1 MPRFNMKVAAVVI
14 PAALLLAACGGS
26 DDSAT
31 PAETTSAP
39 AAATSTLSGEIRL
52 DGSSTVA
59 PLSAAAGELY
69 KAENPDVNV
78 SVGTSGTGGGFA
90 KFCAGETDISNASRP
105 IKDEE
110 AETCAAAGIEFTRID
125 VANDALTVVVSKEND
140 WATCLTVEEL
150 NKIWAPEAEGKITNW
165 SQVRAGFP
173 DVELDLHAPG
183 TDSGTF
189 DYFTE
194 VINGEGGASRTDFSP
209 SEDDNIIVQGVQGS
223 AGGMGYF
230 GLSYFNEN
238 SDTLTAVEID
248 GGAGC
253 VESSSENAQAGIY
266 VPLARPLFIYAS
278 NASAQR
284 PEVISFLDFYVVEG
298 DAIANKALFIP
309 LGADQKTA
317 AASAVAGLK

>member
-59 PLSAAAGELY
+59 PLSAAAGELF

-110 AETCAAAGIEFTRID
+110 AEICAAAGIEFTRID
-125 VANDALTVVVSKEND
+125 VSNDALTVVVNKEND

-194 VINGEGGASRTDFSP
+194 VINGDGGASRTDFSP
-209 SEDDNIIVQGVQGS
+209 SEDDNIIVQGIQGS

-253 VESSSENAQAGIY
+253 VASTSENAQAGIY

>member
-1 MPRFNMKVAAVVI
+1 MKVAAVVI

-39 AAATSTLSGEIRL
+39 AATSTLSGEIRI

-59 PLSAAAGELY
+59 PLSAAAGELF

-125 VANDALTVVVSKEND
+125 VANDALTVVVNKEND

-209 SEDDNIIVQGVQGS
+209 SEDDNIIVQGIQGS

-253 VESSSENAQAGIY
+253 VASTSENAQAGIY

-278 NASAQR
+278 NASAQK

>member
-1 MPRFNMKVAAVVI
+1 MPRFNLKVAAVVI

-31 PAETTSAP
+31 PADTTSAP
-39 AAATSTLSGEIRL
+39 AATSTLSGEIRL

-59 PLSAAAGELY
+59 PLSAAAGELF

-110 AETCAAAGIEFTRID
+110 AEICAAAGIEFTRID
-125 VANDALTVVVSKEND
+125 VANDALTVVVNKEND

-194 VINGEGGASRTDFSP
+194 VINGDGGASRTDFSP
-209 SEDDNIIVQGVQGS
+209 SEDDNIIVQGIQGS

-253 VESSSENAQAGIY
+253 VASTSENAQAGIY
-266 VPLARPLFIYAS
+266 VPLARPLFIYAN
-278 NASAQR
+278 NASAQK

>member
-39 AAATSTLSGEIRL
+39 AATSTLSGEIRI

-59 PLSAAAGELY
+59 PLSAAAGELF

-173 DVELDLHAPG
+173 DVKLDLHAPG

-194 VINGEGGASRTDFSP
+194 VINGDGGASRTDFSP

-238 SDTLTAVEID
+238 SDKLTAVEID

-253 VESSSENAQAGIY
+253 VASTSENAQAGIY
-266 VPLARPLFIYAS
+266 VPLARPLFIYAN
-278 NASAQR
+278 NASAQK

>member
-1 MPRFNMKVAAVVI
+1 
-14 PAALLLAACGGS
+14 
-26 DDSAT
+26 
-31 PAETTSAP
+31 
-39 AAATSTLSGEIRL
+39 LSGEIRL

-59 PLSAAAGELY
+59 PLSAAAGELF

-110 AETCAAAGIEFTRID
+110 AEICAAAGIEFTRID
-125 VANDALTVVVSKEND
+125 VANDALTVVVNKEND

-194 VINGEGGASRTDFSP
+194 VINGDGGASRTDFSP
-209 SEDDNIIVQGVQGS
+209 SEDDNIIVQGIQGS

-253 VESSSENAQAGIY
+253 VASTSENAQAGIY
-266 VPLARPLFIYAS
+266 VPLARPLFIYAN
-278 NASAQR
+278 NASAQK

>member
-1 MPRFNMKVAAVVI
+1 MKVAAVVI

-39 AAATSTLSGEIRL
+39 AATSTLSGEIRI

-59 PLSAAAGELY
+59 PLSAAAGELF

-173 DVELDLHAPG
+173 DVKLDLHAPG

-194 VINGEGGASRTDFSP
+194 VINGDGGASRTDFSP

-253 VESSSENAQAGIY
+253 VASSSENAQAGIY
-266 VPLARPLFIYAS
+266 VPLARPLFIYAN
-278 NASAQR
+278 NASAQK

-309 LGADQKTA
+309 LGANQKTA

>member
-39 AAATSTLSGEIRL
+39 AATSTLSGEIRI

-59 PLSAAAGELY
+59 PLSAAAGELF

-173 DVELDLHAPG
+173 DVKLDLHAPG

-194 VINGEGGASRTDFSP
+194 VINGDGGASRTDFSP

-253 VESSSENAQAGIY
+253 VASSSENAQAGIY
-266 VPLARPLFIYAS
+266 VPLARPLFIYAN
-278 NASAQR
+278 NASAQK

-309 LGADQKTA
+309 LGANQKTA

>member
-59 PLSAAAGELY
+59 PLSAAAGELF

-110 AETCAAAGIEFTRID
+110 AEICAAAGIEFTRID
-125 VANDALTVVVSKEND
+125 VANDALTVVVNKEND

-194 VINGEGGASRTDFSP
+194 VINGDGGASRTDFSP
-209 SEDDNIIVQGVQGS
+209 SEDDNIIVQGIQGS

-253 VESSSENAQAGIY
+253 VASTSENAQAGIY

>member
-1 MPRFNMKVAAVVI
+1 
-14 PAALLLAACGGS
+14 
-26 DDSAT
+26 
-31 PAETTSAP
+31 
-39 AAATSTLSGEIRL
+39 LSGEIRL

-59 PLSAAAGELY
+59 PLSAAAGELF

-110 AETCAAAGIEFTRID
+110 AEICAAAGIEFTRID
-125 VANDALTVVVSKEND
+125 VSNDALTVVVNKEND

-194 VINGEGGASRTDFSP
+194 VINGDGGASRTDFSP
-209 SEDDNIIVQGVQGS
+209 SEDDNIIVQGIQGS

-253 VESSSENAQAGIY
+253 VASTSENAQAGIY

>member
-26 DDSAT
+26 NETAT
-31 PAETTSAP
+31 SAETTSAP
-39 AAATSTLSGEIRL
+39 AATSTLSGEIRL

-59 PLSAAAGELY
+59 PLSAAAGELFR
-69 KAENPDVNV
+69 EGEPNVNV

-90 KFCAGETDISNASRP
+90 KFCADETDISNASRP

-110 AETCAAAGIEFTRID
+110 AELCAAAGIEWTRID
-125 VANDALTVVVSKEND
+125 VANDALTVVVNKEND

-150 NKIWAPEAEGKITNW
+150 NKIWAPEAEGKITSW

-194 VINGEGGASRTDFSP
+194 VINGDGGASRTDFSP
-209 SEDDNIIVQGVQGS
+209 SEDDNIIVQGVAGS

-253 VESSSENAQAGIY
+253 VASTSENAQAGIY
-266 VPLARPLFIYAS
+266 VPLARPLFIYVN
-278 NASAQR
+278 NASAKR
-284 PEVISFLDFYVVEG
+284 PEVISFLDFYVAEG
-298 DAIANKALFIP
+298 DAIAKKALFIP
-309 LGADQKTA
+309 LGAEQKTA
-317 AASAVAGLK
+317 AQTAVAGLK

>member
-1 MPRFNMKVAAVVI
+1 MPRFNMKVAAVII

-110 AETCAAAGIEFTRID
+110 AEICAAAGIEFTRID
-125 VANDALTVVVSKEND
+125 VANDALTVVVNKEND

-150 NKIWAPEAEGKITNW
+150 NKIWAPEAEGTITNW

-209 SEDDNIIVQGVQGS
+209 SEDDNIIVQGIQGS

-238 SDTLTAVEID
+238 SDTLTAVEVD

-253 VESSSENAQAGIY
+253 VASTSENAQAGIY